1 MKDVKLP
8 YFAYGLLKSN
18 ELAHQKIAD
27 FIDRDPEKAVIK
39 GSLWVRDGLPL
50 LGHSAKDGDNEIIGQ
65 ILTFHKGTWTDAYK
79 TVCTFEPEG
88 QYRWIDIEISQDYI
102 VNVRVGR
109 SPERR
114 SIYYNEKEW
123 RGKKDP
129 VFTIA
134 MNVINERVAESE
146 KISFSNENPGEDDWK
161 HVFNLQMAYMLLWSA
176 IERYCAHAYGE
187 NPDLPSI
194 TDNIIKDK
202 VFVSALE
209 KVLDK
214 SEKREIYD
222 YRNINRNF
230 ILDKHDP
237 AESISYYWTIRNN
250 AAHNSKGS
258 WDDGE
263 ILRSS
268 LNELFNIFQIVLNQ
282 TLFSEEDPD

>member
-27 FIDRDPEKAVIK
+27 FLDRDPEKAVIK